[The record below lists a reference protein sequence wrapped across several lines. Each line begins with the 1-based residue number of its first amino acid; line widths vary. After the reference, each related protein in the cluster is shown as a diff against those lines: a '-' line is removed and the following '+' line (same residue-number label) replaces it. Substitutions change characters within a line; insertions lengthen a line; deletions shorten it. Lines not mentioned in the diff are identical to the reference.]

1 MTENKKIVLNAPTS
15 KTVKRPFEAQGQCH
29 YNISSKKGQ
38 QKFKLDFSKINEEVR
53 IRFPGLVFQLLP
65 HGRKE
70 GNEWL
75 ALNPTRVDRHIGSF
89 HVNLQTW
96 QFYDFA
102 TGEGGTGAIALYAYI
117 KGLSYFRAA
126 KDLNNQLKGN
136 KND

>member
-1 MTENKKIVLNAPTS
+1 MENKEKAFDVGAS
-15 KTVKRPFEAQGQCH
+15 KTQESQNQTPGRSH
-29 YNISSKKGQ
+29 NNISLKRQQ

-53 IRFPGLVFQLLP
+53 VRLPGFVLQLLP

-75 ALNPTRVDRHIGSF
+75 ALNPTRFDRHIGSF
-89 HVNLQTW
+89 HVNLQTL

-117 KGLSYFRAA
+117 NRISLYKSAKELS
-126 KDLNNQLKGN
+126 KKIKGN
-136 KND
+136 KHD